1 VLNESGVYVGE
12 YMDGTFDSA
21 DQFHLGFTWQD
32 SLGRI
37 LTYQVRDAA
46 DTWTET
52 FLVDDSSAD
61 MGAYVSIDLDSSGY
75 PSFGYFDADNGVP
88 RVCDV
93 ISDPLVSAFL
103 DVLYSDA
110 DVNYAGATG
119 YYTSLAVDSLGYDH
133 LAYYDDG
140 YFAEEA
146 QYARSLIPVL
156 SSQTIDDKGE
166 YTSIA
171 LMSDDTPCFAW
182 QRTDTADLRFG
193 CVTSSS
199 SAGAVISTE
208 DVDKTGAVGAYARLA
223 FNSLD
228 EPYIAYYD
236 TTNKNLKVAHKTSS
250 GWTTFTVD
258 SAGDVGIWLDMVVD
272 DDDVVH
278 ISYRDETNA
287 SLKYAHG
294 Q

>member
-1 VLNESGVYVGE
+1 
-12 YMDGTFDSA
+12 
-21 DQFHLGFTWQD
+21 
-32 SLGRI
+32 
-37 LTYQVRDAA
+37 
-46 DTWTET
+46 
-52 FLVDDSSAD
+52 
-61 MGAYVSIDLDSSGY
+61 
-75 PSFGYFDADNGVP
+75 
-88 RVCDV
+88 
-93 ISDPLVSAFL
+93 
-103 DVLYSDA
+103 
-110 DVNYAGATG
+110 
-119 YYTSLAVDSLGYDH
+119 
-133 LAYYDDG
+133 
-140 YFAEEA
+140 
-146 QYARSLIPVL
+146 
-156 SSQTIDDKGE
+156 
-166 YTSIA
+166 
-171 LMSDDTPCFAW
+171 
-182 QRTDTADLRFG
+182 
-193 CVTSSS
+193 
-199 SAGAVISTE
+199 VISTE